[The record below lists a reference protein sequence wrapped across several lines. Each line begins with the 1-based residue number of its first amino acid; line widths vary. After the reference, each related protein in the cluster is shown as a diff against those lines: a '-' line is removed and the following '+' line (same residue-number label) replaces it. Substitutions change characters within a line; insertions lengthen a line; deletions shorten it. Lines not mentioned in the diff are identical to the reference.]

1 MTFKPKVNQSLRL
14 ASPRANLHEE
24 LYQLSKL
31 NQRKEVTKEEYEFKQ
46 NEKELKFKPELT
58 AKLPS
63 KAVKTKEIKGF
74 DDIVTRMK
82 KGNLEREFKNRMTE
96 RSNFTPAE
104 GVKAAKKMVKKG
116 QLQVESRNQVSVQLD
131 PKTKYQ
137 SAFGAVDGSQ
147 IIVFRKPVKLTKMK
161 VPLHMPKTVKS

>member
-1 MTFKPKVNQSLRL
+1 M
-14 ASPRANLHEE
+14 
-24 LYQLSKL
+24 SKL
-31 NQRKEVTKEEYEFKQ
+31 RERKEISRDEYEFKQ

-63 KAVKTKEIKGF
+63 KKSLNKPKEIKGY
-74 DDIVTRMK
+74 DEIVRRMK

-104 GVKAAKKMVKKG
+104 GIKKAKKMIKKG
-116 QLQVESRNQVSVQLD
+116 VISVETRNQISVHLD

-147 IIVFRKPVKLTKMK
+147 IIVLRKPVKLTKTMP
-161 VPLHMPKTVKS
+161 PLHQPKTARDVKS